1 MSNICPNWEAYRAL
15 ILGRLIGLDKVPGI
29 DPVVVYDTW
38 QRILAKCVLAVTGE
52 EAKEACGTE
61 QICGGFEAGNE
72 GGVQAVR
79 LLWKQ
84 HVQ

>member
-1 MSNICPNWEAYRAL
+1 MAL
-15 ILGRLIGLDKVPGI
+15 ILGCLIGLDKFPGI
-29 DPVVVYDTW
+29 EPVVVYETW
-38 QRILAKCVLAVTGE
+38 QRILAKFVLVVTGE

-61 QICGGFEAGNE
+61 QIFGGFEAGTE
-72 GGVQAVR
+72 RGVQAVR